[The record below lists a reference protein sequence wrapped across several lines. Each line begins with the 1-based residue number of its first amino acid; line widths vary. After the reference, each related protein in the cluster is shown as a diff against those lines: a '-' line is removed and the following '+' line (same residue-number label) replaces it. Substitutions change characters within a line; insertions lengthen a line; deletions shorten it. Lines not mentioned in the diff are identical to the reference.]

1 MEVKVQ
7 IDLTPMRTMFW
18 RLDPLLPLEEVIV
31 ENFSTLN
38 TLEYSTLDKV
48 IQHAIHIKFN
58 TVDKVYK
65 FNSLGTFYNTSKF
78 IHTAKTF
85 IDTLTSILNRN
96 FDPYYNKIVFDS
108 IIEKSESKY
117 IVLFKGE
124 YI

>member
-31 ENFSTLN
+31 ENFNTLN

-48 IQHAIHIKFN
+48 IQHAINIKFN

-65 FNSLGTFYNTSKF
+65 FNSLGTLYNTSKF

>member
-48 IQHAIHIKFN
+48 IQHAINIKFN

-78 IHTAKTF
+78 IHTAMTF

>member
-48 IQHAIHIKFN
+48 IQHAINIKFN
-58 TVDKVYK
+58 TIDKVYK

>member
-38 TLEYSTLDKV
+38 TLEYSTL
-48 IQHAIHIKFN
+48 
-58 TVDKVYK
+58 DKVYK

-124 YI
+124 SI

>member
-38 TLEYSTLDKV
+38 TLEHSTLDKV
-48 IQHAIHIKFN
+48 IQHAINIKFN

>member
-31 ENFSTLN
+31 ENFSSLN

-48 IQHAIHIKFN
+48 IQHAINIKFN

>member
-7 IDLTPMRTMFW
+7 IDLTPMRAMFW

-31 ENFSTLN
+31 ENFNTLN

-48 IQHAIHIKFN
+48 IQHAINIKFN

>member
-48 IQHAIHIKFN
+48 IQHAINIKFN

-96 FDPYYNKIVFDS
+96 FNPYNNKILFDY
-108 IIEKSESKY
+108 IIQKSESKY
-117 IVLFKGE
+117 IVLFKGQ

>member
-48 IQHAIHIKFN
+48 IQHAINIKFN

-65 FNSLGTFYNTSKF
+65 FNSLGTFYNTRKF

>member
-7 IDLTPMRTMFW
+7 IDLTPMRAMFW

-31 ENFSTLN
+31 ENFSTLD

-48 IQHAIHIKFN
+48 IQHAINIKFN

-96 FDPYYNKIVFDS
+96 IDPYYNKIVFDS

>member
-18 RLDPLLPLEEVIV
+18 RLDPLLPLEEVMV

-48 IQHAIHIKFN
+48 IQHAINIKFN

>member
-18 RLDPLLPLEEVIV
+18 RLDPLFPLEEVIV

-48 IQHAIHIKFN
+48 IQHAINIKFN

>member
-18 RLDPLLPLEEVIV
+18 RLDPLLPLEAVIV
-31 ENFSTLN
+31 ENFNTLN

-48 IQHAIHIKFN
+48 IQHAINIKFN

>member
-48 IQHAIHIKFN
+48 IQHAINIKFN

-96 FDPYYNKIVFDS
+96 FDPYYNKLVFDS

>member
-7 IDLTPMRTMFW
+7 IDLTPMRAMFW

-31 ENFSTLN
+31 ENFNTLN

-48 IQHAIHIKFN
+48 IQHAINIKFN

-85 IDTLTSILNRN
+85 IDSLTSILNRN

>member
-31 ENFSTLN
+31 ENFNTLN

-48 IQHAIHIKFN
+48 IQHAINIKFN

-124 YI
+124 

>member
-1 MEVKVQ
+1 
-7 IDLTPMRTMFW
+7 MRTMFW
-18 RLDPLLPLEEVIV
+18 RLDPLLQLEEVIV

-48 IQHAIHIKFN
+48 IQHAINIKFN

>member
-48 IQHAIHIKFN
+48 IQHAINIKFN

-65 FNSLGTFYNTSKF
+65 FNSLGTFYNNSKF

>member
-31 ENFSTLN
+31 ENFNTLN

-48 IQHAIHIKFN
+48 MQHAINIKFN

>member
-48 IQHAIHIKFN
+48 IQHAINIKFN

>member
-31 ENFSTLN
+31 ENFNTLN

-48 IQHAIHIKFN
+48 IQHAINIKFN